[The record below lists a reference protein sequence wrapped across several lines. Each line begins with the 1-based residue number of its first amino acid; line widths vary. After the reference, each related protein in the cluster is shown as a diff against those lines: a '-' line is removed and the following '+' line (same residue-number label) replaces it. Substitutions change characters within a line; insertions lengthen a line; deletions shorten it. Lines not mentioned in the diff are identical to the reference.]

1 VKHDDLSIP
10 SGPDGEY
17 TIARGDVLVL
27 TITPGER
34 ISYCNAAFAQASGYP
49 HDELIGLPQVLFNRR
64 EMPAEVLRDLWATLE
79 AGASWSAVVRSRRK
93 SGEPYWLHATAA
105 PISDAP
111 DPKGYMVVCTRP
123 RRSQVRSTE
132 AAYETMRRTAQQ
144 WLHAVCNAAHG
155 TVVPIGLQAGGPRPW

>member
-1 VKHDDLSIP
+1 MKHDDLSIP